1 MKLVFEIPE
10 EHVGVI
16 AAALMK
22 MPIEFAGATW
32 QYMAEEHERAKL
44 RAAEAL
50 QRQRADDIEAQ
61 VQARLAERASAAP

>member
-10 EHVGVI
+10 EYVGVI

-32 QYMAEEHERAKL
+32 QYMAEEHERARQRAAAAIEQQ
-44 RAAEAL
+44 RAAE
-50 QRQRADDIEAQ
+50 IEAQ
-61 VQARLAERASAAP
+61 VAARLAAQANAP